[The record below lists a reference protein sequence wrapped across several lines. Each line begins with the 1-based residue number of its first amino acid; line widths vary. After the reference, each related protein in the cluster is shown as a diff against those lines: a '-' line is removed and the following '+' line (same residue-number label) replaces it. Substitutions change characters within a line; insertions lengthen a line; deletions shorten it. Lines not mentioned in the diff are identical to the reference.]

1 MRISDINFRAAWMLK
16 TLETNLLGMF
26 QKEAFVDG
34 ISPIECTKTVW
45 VGSRIFFR
53 RVSGPCAQI
62 VELLGRAL
70 LCPARYVGLVSNT
83 VITVLNAYS

>member
-26 QKEAFVDG
+26 RKEEFVDG
-34 ISPIECTKTVW
+34 ISPIECTKRVW
-45 VGSRIFFR
+45 VGSRFFQESLWPLR
-53 RVSGPCAQI
+53 PVI
-62 VELLGRAL
+62 ELLRSAL
-70 LCPARYVGLVSNT
+70 LCTACYVGLVSNT